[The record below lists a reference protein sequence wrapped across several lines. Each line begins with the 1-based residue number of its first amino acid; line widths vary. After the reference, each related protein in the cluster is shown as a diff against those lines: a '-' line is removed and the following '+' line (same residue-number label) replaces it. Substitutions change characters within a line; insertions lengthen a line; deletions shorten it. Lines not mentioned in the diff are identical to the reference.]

1 MPRALRSTTIV
12 TLVLALLVA
21 LAATA
26 AAARTPRQMQPQ
38 QLQATGEGTTT
49 LDGSYSVLGWV
60 DAGRRNSIRV
70 VDRAGDGRI
79 VFQGRNIPFG
89 RRGQARIPGGGGRF
103 LVTGTRIQIEVRGKQ
118 QLSASG
124 FGWARFRGEGEFAI
138 VDDEAGEWDGSRIS
152 IGVPVRT
159 NRTDRGSTAPAA
171 PAPPPLP
178 PALAPSPGP
187 APAPS
192 PEPAPAPTP
201 SPGVVSGPQV
211 IGGSVPELLTR

>member
-26 AAARTPRQMQPQ
+26 AAARAPRQMQPQ
-38 QLQATGEGTTT
+38 QLQAAGEGTTT

-103 LVTGTRIQIEVRGKQ
+103 LVTGTRIQLEVRGKQ

-152 IGVPVRT
+152 IGVPIRS
-159 NRTDRGSTAPAA
+159 NRTDRDNTAPAA
-171 PAPPPLP
+171 PTPPP
-178 PALAPSPGP
+178 APP

-201 SPGVVSGPQV
+201 SPGVASGPQA